1 LITEQEDKSIDKYKL
16 PRNMSWLVGCALA
29 W

>member
-1 LITEQEDKSIDKYKL
+1 LIIEQEDKIIDKYEL
-16 PRNMSWLVGCALA
+16 PRNMNWLVGCALA